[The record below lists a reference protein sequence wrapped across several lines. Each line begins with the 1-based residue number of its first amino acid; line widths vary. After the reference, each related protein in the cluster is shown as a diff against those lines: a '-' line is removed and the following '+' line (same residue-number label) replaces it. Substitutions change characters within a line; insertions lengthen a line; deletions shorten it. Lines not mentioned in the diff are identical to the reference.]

1 MSEFIEIYGGAPLHG
16 EVKVAGAK
24 NAILPMMCAT
34 LLTSEK
40 CTFTNVPNI
49 QDVAIACHLLETLGA
64 QFDHSSGG
72 LTIEVPQLRATETSY
87 SLVKALRASFWVL
100 GPLLAR
106 GGAARVAL
114 PGGDLIGA
122 RPVDMHLS
130 ALSAM
135 GADIKLSHGMVFAQ
149 APSGLKPAHIELR
162 FPSVG
167 ATHQVLMAAALTPG
181 VTSLTGAAREPEVV
195 ALSRMLV
202 EMGAE
207 IEGIGESNLFI
218 HGQEYLRGVQT
229 HLIGDRLEAM
239 TYLLAGLVS
248 GGRVR
253 ATGIDPEYLGA
264 PLEVLH
270 SMGATVATGPNYVEL
285 QASGELKAATIITGP
300 YPQFATDIQ
309 PLFAPLFCMA
319 HGVSEIDELVF
330 EGRFGYMSELCRLG
344 ARVQVD
350 RQRAYINGPC
360 KLSGAPVECLDIRA
374 AAALVIAGVAA
385 SGVTK
390 ITEIQHLRRGY
401 DQLEGKL
408 RHLGVNLKRR
418 IADPEDFLFVGC

>member
-1 MSEFIEIYGGAPLHG
+1 
-16 EVKVAGAK
+16 
-24 NAILPMMCAT
+24 
-34 LLTSEK
+34 
-40 CTFTNVPNI
+40 
-49 QDVAIACHLLETLGA
+49 
-64 QFDHSSGG
+64 
-72 LTIEVPQLRATETSY
+72 
-87 SLVKALRASFWVL
+87 
-100 GPLLAR
+100 
-106 GGAARVAL
+106 
-114 PGGDLIGA
+114 
-122 RPVDMHLS
+122 
-130 ALSAM
+130 
-135 GADIKLSHGMVFAQ
+135 
-149 APSGLKPAHIELR
+149 
-162 FPSVG
+162 
-167 ATHQVLMAAALTPG
+167 MAAALTPG